1 MAQATLNLGKKATF
15 IKEGTFGTS
24 VCAENLGDITAVVAD
39 ITNLT
44 LTGLAKPS
52 KLAKYQA
59 VVLNAGFVLTST
71 DWNNNAGFEGK
82 NGDVVSFR
90 INYTKSI

>member
-1 MAQATLNLGKKATF
+1 MQATLNLGKKATF

-24 VCAENLGDITAVVAD
+24 VCAENLGDIASFVSNIAA
-39 ITNLT
+39 LT

-59 VVLNAGFVLTST
+59 VILNAGFVVAYT

-82 NGDVVSFR
+82 NADVITFR
-90 INYTKSI
+90 INYTKA